1 MRFWRELAAE
11 LRNKLATPEKLAFY
25 LSKFIDI
32 VLIVAGAM
40 LLYLIVRA
48 ITRRVLKATH
58 ARRRAA
64 TYINVVHSIIG
75 YILFFLVLVLILR
88 VFGVNYTAILAG
100 AGVLGLA
107 VGFGAQTLIRDFISG
122 FFLLLEDLI
131 GVGDYITVGDIE
143 GTVEVVGMRVSKV
156 RAFNGT
162 LHIVPNGE
170 LTRFGNQ
177 SRGYMRAIV
186 VLDLAYEQD
195 AEKEMALAREVA
207 EQWYKENADN
217 AIEPPVVAGLL
228 KFGEAGVQV
237 RVAVKVKPGRQWE
250 AEQQLRLRLK
260 QAFDSSGAEIPYPR
274 RVVYLRSDSETG
286 NQPKA

>member
-1 MRFWRELAAE
+1 MVWRAFLAGF
-11 LRNKLATPEKLAFY
+11 RNKLATPEQLALILGKL
-25 LSKFIDI
+25 IDI
-32 VLIVAGAM
+32 VLIVAGA
-40 LLYLIVRA
+40 LLLNLLARA
-48 ITRRVLKATH
+48 IARRLLKAMQG
-58 ARRRAA
+58 RRAA
-64 TYINVVHSIIG
+64 TYINIVRSIMGYVIFFVV
-75 YILFFLVLVLILR
+75 LVLVLR

-131 GVGDYITVGDIE
+131 RVGDYITVGDIE

-195 AEKEMALAREVA
+195 AEKGMLLTREVT
-207 EQWYKENADN
+207 EQWYKENTDN
-217 AIEPPVVAGLL
+217 AVEPPVVSGLL

-237 RVAVKVKPGRQWE
+237 RVAVKVRPGRQWD

-260 QAFDSSGAEIPYPR
+260 QAFDASGTDIPSPR
-274 RVVYLRSDSETG
+274 RVVYLRSVSKEPGRLT
-286 NQPKA
+286 P

>member
-1 MRFWRELAAE
+1 MVWRELLAG
-11 LRNKLATPEKLAFY
+11 LRSKLVTPEKLAVT
-25 LSKFIDI
+25 LSKFVDI
-32 VLIVAGAM
+32 VLIVAGA
-40 LLYLIVRA
+40 LLLHLLARA
-48 ITRRVLKATH
+48 IARRLLKATR
-58 ARRRAA
+58 ARRAA
-64 TYINVVHSIIG
+64 TYINVVRSIMG
-75 YILFFLVLVLILR
+75 YVIFFFVVVLILR

-131 GVGDYITVGDIE
+131 RVGDYITVGDIE

-156 RAFNGT
+156 RAFNGI

-186 VLDLAYEQD
+186 AFDLAYEQD
-195 AEKEMALAREVA
+195 AEKGMALAREVT
-207 EQWYKENADN
+207 EQWYKENAED

-260 QAFDSSGAEIPYPR
+260 QAFDSSGTEIPFPR
-274 RVVYLRSDSETG
+274 RVVYLRSDTETG
-286 NQPKA
+286 SQPKD

>member
-1 MRFWRELAAE
+1 VRFWREFAAE

-48 ITRRVLKATH
+48 ITRRVLKA
-58 ARRRAA
+58 ARARRAA

-75 YILFFLVLVLILR
+75 YVLFFLVLVLILR

-195 AEKEMALAREVA
+195 AEKGMLLVREA
-207 EQWYKENADN
+207 TGQWYKENAEDT
-217 AIEPPVVAGLL
+217 IEPPVVAGLL
-228 KFGEAGVQV
+228 RFGEAGVQV
-237 RVAVKVKPGRQWE
+237 RVSVKVRPGRQWD

-260 QAFDSSGAEIPYPR
+260 QAFDSSGTELPFPR
-274 RVVYLRSDSETG
+274 RVVYLRSDSESG
-286 NQPKA
+286 LQPKP